1 LIINNLQKLFSINYK
16 LSTTLIRFLTVVLIL
31 CFCGCYTYKTTVLV
45 PDISPD
51 LVSESGFLTQ
61 KADSLNI
68 TFAHIKTTPQFW
80 IFSIEIINK
89 SKTPLLVNPD
99 MFYYKI
105 RDNDRKT
112 LSIPHFAHS
121 NAYMLHYAE
130 IELGQVAAKLSYK
143 ELTPRLLQNFNATL
157 LKSTVVT
164 DTTELFGYV
173 YFPHTAMATNL
184 LFNFKID
191 TLDFET
197 PFVTKS
203 KSMIQVQ
210 DD

>member
-1 LIINNLQKLFSINYK
+1 MN
-16 LSTTLIRFLTVVLIL
+16 RFLIVLLIL
-31 CFCGCYTYKTTVLV
+31 FFGGCYTYKTTVLV

-80 IFSIEIINK
+80 IFSLEINNK

-105 RDNDRKT
+105 RNNAQKT

-130 IELGQVAAKLSYK
+130 IELEKVAAKLSYK
-143 ELTPRLLQNFNATL
+143 ELTPRLVQNFKTTL
-157 LKSTVVT
+157 LKPTLVT
-164 DTTELFGYV
+164 DTTDLFGYV

-184 LFNFKID
+184 IFNFKID

-203 KSMIQVQ
+203 KSMIQVRE
-210 DD
+210 D

>member
-1 LIINNLQKLFSINYK
+1 MNH
-16 LSTTLIRFLTVVLIL
+16 FLTVIFIL
-31 CFCGCYTYKTTVLV
+31 LFYGCYTYKTTVLV

-61 KADSLNI
+61 KADSLKI

-80 IFSIEIINK
+80 IFSIEINNK

-105 RDNDRKT
+105 RSNEGKM
-112 LSIPHFAHS
+112 LPMPHFAHS
-121 NAYMLHYAE
+121 NAYMMHYAE
-130 IELGQVAAKLSYK
+130 IELGQIANKLSYK
-143 ELTPRLLQNFNATL
+143 ELTPRLVQNFKTTL
-157 LKSTVVT
+157 LKTTIVT
-164 DTTELFGYV
+164 DTTDLFGYV

-184 LFNFKID
+184 VFNFKID

-197 PFVTKS
+197 PFVAKS
-203 KSMIQVQ
+203 KSMIQVVE
-210 DD
+210 D

>member
-1 LIINNLQKLFSINYK
+1 LN
-16 LSTTLIRFLTVVLIL
+16 RFLTVVFIL
-31 CFCGCYTYKTTVLV
+31 FFYSCYTYKTTVLV

-61 KADSLNI
+61 KADSLKI

-80 IFSIEIINK
+80 IFSVEINNK

-105 RDNDRKT
+105 RDNEQKT
-112 LSIPHFAHS
+112 ISIPHFAHS

-130 IELGQVAAKLSYK
+130 IELAKIAAKLSYN
-143 ELTPRLLQNFNATL
+143 ELTPRLVQNFNATL
-157 LKSTVVT
+157 LKPTIVT
-164 DTTELFGYV
+164 DTTDLFGYV

-197 PFVTKS
+197 PFVAKS

-210 DD
+210 ED